1 MREVAV
7 AGVGMTKFGRTTK
20 SVIELFSEAAIEAI
34 NESNI
39 KPKDIQAMFVG
50 NACADFAEGQN
61 NLSAFC
67 PADIG
72 AFNVP
77 STRFEGACAS
87 GSVATRYAAMCVAAG
102 YYDIVLAGGADK
114 TTVWET
120 PLATRIFAIAQDGRY
135 ECPTGITFP
144 GLFALMAHLYAKKY
158 NITIKTLKEHMAAV
172 SIKSHDN
179 GFLNPKAQFQ
189 KKITREDVFNSI
201 MVAQPLQLYDCC
213 PFTDGGSA
221 VVIASLDIAKKLTD
235 KPVLIAGH
243 GQASAGPLP
252 EQKDITIPKAR
263 MLSAKQAY
271 DMAGITPKEIDICE
285 LHDCF
290 TIAEIVAS
298 ECLGFF
304 EFGKGGEAAMRG
316 ETRLNGRIPIGPSGG
331 LKAKGHPVGATGTAQ
346 IYEIAK
352 QMRGECGA
360 RQIEKDIKYGITD
373 TLGGDLGTISSIILK
388 KGW

>member
-7 AGVGMTKFGRTTK
+7 VGVGMTKFGRTTK
-20 SVIELFSEAAIEAI
+20 SLLELFSEAAIEAI

-50 NACADFAEGQN
+50 NALGDFAGQN
-61 NLSAFC
+61 NLGAFC

-72 AFNVP
+72 AFNIP
-77 STRFEGACAS
+77 STRFDGACAS
-87 GSVATRYAAMCVAAG
+87 STAAARYAAMCVAAG
-102 YYDIVLAGGADK
+102 YYDIVLAGGTEK
-114 TTVWET
+114 TAAWET
-120 PLATRIFAIAQDGRY
+120 SLATRFFASAHDSRY
-135 ECPTGITFP
+135 EYPAGITFP
-144 GLFALMAHLYAKKY
+144 GIFALMAHLYAKKY
-158 NITIKTLKEHMAAV
+158 NIPIETLKEYMAAV

-179 GFLNPKAQFQ
+179 GFLNPKAQFR
-189 KKITREDVFNSI
+189 KRITREDVFNSI

-213 PFTDGGSA
+213 PFSDGGSA
-221 VVIASLDIAKKLTD
+221 VVITSLDIAKRLTN
-235 KPVLIAGH
+235 KPVLIVGH
-243 GQASAGPLP
+243 GQGSAGPLA

-263 MLSAKQAY
+263 MVSAKQAY
-271 DMAGITPKEIDICE
+271 SMAGITPEEIDVCE

-290 TIAEIVAS
+290 TIAELVTS

-304 EFGKGGEAAMRG
+304 EFGKSGEAVMRG

-346 IYEIAK
+346 IYEIVK

-360 RQIEKDIKYGITD
+360 RQIEKDIRYGITD
-373 TLGGDLGTISSIILK
+373 TLGGDLGTISNIILK